1 MAKRPSRSKSSDEA
15 APAKPTKPRASRAK
29 APAPVTPPPIAAAD
43 DAPSAV
49 AAYTENTQALPSL
62 PASVPLDD
70 PPGNGATT
78 AVSMSSEPSEEDIR
92 LRAYHKFLHRDGGPG
107 TEFEDWIRAEQELSR
122 KSGGDK
128 RQLS

>member
-1 MAKRPSRSKSSDEA
+1 MAKRPSRSKSSDDA
-15 APAKPTKPRASRAK
+15 VPAKPTKPRASRAK
-29 APAPVTPPPIAAAD
+29 APASVTPPPRAEAD
-43 DAPSAV
+43 DSPGAM
-49 AAYTENTQALPSL
+49 AATQALP
-62 PASVPLDD
+62 PVAPPVPVDD
-70 PPGNGATT
+70 PADMGATA

-92 LRAYHKFLHRDGGPG
+92 LRAYHKFLHRGGAPG